1 VRTFTSGFEM
11 VVRYSEQQAT
21 CVLEYDFLLEMVAS
35 WIGTGGSYLGFR
47 AWIQLA
53 NGVYSWLGDTID

>member
-35 WIGTGGSYLGFR
+35 WIGTGGSYLGPARGFNSLMEC
-47 AWIQLA
+47 I
-53 NGVYSWLGDTID
+53 LGWATQ